1 VETRIHLADFLRQS
15 LGLTGTHLGCEHGV
29 CGACT
34 IIVDGRAVRAC
45 LMLAVQAN
53 GAEIETVEGLG
64 TTESL
69 SVLQK
74 AFSTHHG
81 LQCGFCT
88 PGMLMSL
95 EAFLRVNPQPSAAE
109 IREAISGNIC
119 RCTGYQGIVDAALAA
134 ADERRGAT

>member
-1 VETRIHLADFLRQS
+1 
-15 LGLTGTHLGCEHGV
+15 
-29 CGACT
+29 
-34 IIVDGRAVRAC
+34 
-45 LMLAVQAN
+45 
-53 GAEIETVEGLG
+53 VEGLG